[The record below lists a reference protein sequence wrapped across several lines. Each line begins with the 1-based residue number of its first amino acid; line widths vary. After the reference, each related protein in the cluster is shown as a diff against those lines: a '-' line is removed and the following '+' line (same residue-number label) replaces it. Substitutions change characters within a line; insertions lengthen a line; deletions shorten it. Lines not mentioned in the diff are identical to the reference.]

1 MTAILNLR
9 GNKKMF
15 TKAQI
20 TRQAKQRE
28 EIKVKI
34 LKAFGE
40 DFIKQ
45 KQKELCAICR
55 LRRAGGGCSEGLYPI
70 DSHGNVCC
78 YFSVTS
84 NRH

>member
-9 GNKKMF
+9 GNKQMF

-28 EIKVKI
+28 EIKAKI

-40 DFIKQ
+40 DFIRQ
-45 KQKELCAICR
+45 KQKELCTICR
-55 LRRAGGGCSEGLYPI
+55 LRRAGGAVVKDYIRLIPTVMS
-70 DSHGNVCC
+70 V
-78 YFSVTS
+78 VTS
-84 NRH
+84 A